1 MRTSKLLKSAASVA
15 ALAGLLVVSAAGCG
29 DDDDAADDTT
39 APASTEAVTT
49 TEDTATTTEDVATTT
64 EQTTTV
70 AADEIDVSDFEGS
83 WEATSY
89 AITSKA
95 DPAVTIDV
103 IAAGAVLTAQTDT
116 AGNLSGQVDVP
127 EALGGP
133 LTLDFAATFVLVDQE
148 TMAVTFD
155 PEIPPLLTDFTGPF
169 GLDETTM
176 TLQDDDAVFDF
187 GDGAGEVPATAEVV
201 LVRI

>member
-1 MRTSKLLKSAASVA
+1 MRTPKMMTRLVSVV
-15 ALAGLLVVSAAGCG
+15 ALASLVAVSAVGCG
-29 DDDDAADDTT
+29 DDDEADDTT
-39 APASTEAVTT
+39 APAATDTVTT
-49 TEDTATTTEDVATTT
+49 TEDAATTTEEPATTT

-70 AADEIDVSDFEGS
+70 AADEIEVSDFEGS
-83 WEATSY
+83 WEASSYELTSQD
-89 AITSKA
+89 
-95 DPAVTIDV
+95 DPSVTIDI
-103 IAAGAVLTAQTDT
+103 IAAGAVLTARTGSTGD
-116 AGNLSGQVDVP
+116 LIGQVEIP

-148 TMAVTFD
+148 TMTVTFD

-176 TLQDDDAVFDF
+176 TLQDNDAVFDF
-187 GDGAGEVPATAEVV
+187 GDGAGEVPAIAEVV

>member
-1 MRTSKLLKSAASVA
+1 MRTPKMMTRLVSVV
-15 ALAGLLVVSAAGCG
+15 ALASLVAVSAVGCG
-29 DDDDAADDTT
+29 DDDEADDTT
-39 APASTEAVTT
+39 APAATDTVTT
-49 TEDTATTTEDVATTT
+49 TEDAATTTEEPATTT

-70 AADEIDVSDFEGS
+70 AADEIEVSDFEGS
-83 WEATSY
+83 WEASSYELTSQD
-89 AITSKA
+89 
-95 DPAVTIDV
+95 DPSVTIDI
-103 IAAGAVLTAQTDT
+103 IAAGAVLTAQTGSTGD
-116 AGNLSGQVDVP
+116 LIGQVEIP

-148 TMAVTFD
+148 TMTVTFD

-176 TLQDDDAVFDF
+176 TLQDNDAVFDF
-187 GDGAGEVPATAEVV
+187 GDGAGEVPAIAEVV

>member
-1 MRTSKLLKSAASVA
+1 MKTPKMLARIIGVVALTSMMAVA
-15 ALAGLLVVSAAGCG
+15 AVGCG
-29 DDDDAADDTT
+29 DDDSADDTT
-39 APASTEAVTT
+39 PTATTEAVTT
-49 TEDTATTTEDVATTT
+49 TEEATTTTEEVATTT

-89 AITSKA
+89 AITSKD
-95 DPAVTIDV
+95 DPSVTIDV
-103 IAAGAVLTAQTDT
+103 VAAGAVLTAETDAT
-116 AGNLSGQVDVP
+116 GNLSGQVEVP

-148 TMAVTFD
+148 TMTVTFN
-155 PEIPPLLTDFTGPF
+155 PEIPPLLTSFTGPF
-169 GLDETTM
+169 SVDETTM
-176 TLQDDDAVFDF
+176 TLQDDGTVFDF

-201 LVRI
+201 LARI